1 MISLSSFSR
10 PLAFVLSMTI
20 AAAAPSAAAGS
31 VCSATATDA
40 PRDLSAVF
48 ARLAQAPRALAIS
61 AENQALDEL
70 EGQAARRPNPE
81 LGVEL
86 EDFTGSGPY
95 SAFGQSQA
103 TVTVSQRIE
112 LGDLRERRTD
122 VAHREAAEGGR
133 RGEQDLLRAK
143 VTAKGAVVALLT
155 ARRRR
160 EISAEGGRLAREV
173 ADAATARR
181 DAGIGS
187 EADVER
193 ARLAVAASELEESR
207 TIREEVVARQR
218 LASLW
223 SGEDDEASCIVGGLP
238 DPGADRTENA
248 PRSGR
253 AEAAPRGESAVVAP
267 RHDGDIDSSPTEATP
282 RSGPGDATPRLDAS
296 RSTAVA
302 IAEAEVETRRAEL
315 ALAHAEAKPNLEL
328 GAGLRHLAGPGEVSI
343 VAGARVEIPLFDR
356 NTGNISAAEHQLFAA
371 QQKAAAIASEA
382 RAKAIRLRGD
392 VEAAAER
399 ARRLSTS
406 MIPTAERAFR
416 ALSKAWRSGAGSS
429 LEVLDARRVLVE
441 LRLEHEDALADF
453 HRSLV
458 LLEGALGSVSPMFS
472 TALPTATASVAR
484 ED

>member
-10 PLAFVLSMTI
+10 PLAFVLSTTI
-20 AAAAPSAAAGS
+20 AATAPSAVAAGS
-31 VCSATATDA
+31 ECRATAADA

-48 ARLAQAPRALAIS
+48 ARLAQGPRALAVS
-61 AENQALDEL
+61 AEQQALDHL
-70 EGQAARRPNPE
+70 EGQAGRRPNPE

-112 LGDLRERRTD
+112 LGDLRKRRTD
-122 VAHREAAEGGR
+122 VAHREAVEGGR

-143 VTAKGAVVALLT
+143 VAAKGAVIALLT
-155 ARRRR
+155 ARRRG
-160 EISAEGGRLAREV
+160 EISAEGERLAREV
-173 ADAATARR
+173 VAATTARR
-181 DAGIGS
+181 DAGLGT
-187 EADVER
+187 EADIER

-207 TIREEVVARQR
+207 TAREEVVARQR

-223 SGEDDEASCIVGGLP
+223 GGEGDEASCIEIGLP
-238 DPGADRTENA
+238 DPGEKRAD
-248 PRSGR
+248 
-253 AEAAPRGESAVVAP
+253 AEP
-267 RHDGDIDSSPTEATP
+267 HDGRP
-282 RSGPGDATPRLDAS
+282 GPD
-296 RSTAVA
+296 STAVA

-328 GAGLRHLAGPGEVSI
+328 GAGLRHLAGPGEVSV
-343 VAGARVEIPLFDR
+343 VAGARVELPLFDR
-356 NTGNISAAEHQLFAA
+356 NTGNISAAERKLFAA
-371 QQKAAAIASEA
+371 QQKAAAIGNEERA
-382 RAKAIRLRGD
+382 RAARLRGD
-392 VEAAAER
+392 VEAAADR

-406 MIPTAERAFR
+406 MIPAAERAFH
-416 ALSKAWRSGAGSS
+416 ALSKTWRSGAGSS

-441 LRLEHEDALADF
+441 LRLEHVDALADY

-458 LLEGALGSVSPMFS
+458 LLEGALGSVSPVFS
-472 TALPTATASVAR
+472 TALPTANATVAR

>member
-20 AAAAPSAAAGS
+20 ASAAQSAAAAAGS
-31 VCSATATDA
+31 ECRATATDA
-40 PRDLSAVF
+40 PRDLTAVF
-48 ARLAQAPRALAIS
+48 ARLARAPRALAVS
-61 AENQALDEL
+61 AEQQALDHL

-86 EDFTGSGPY
+86 EDFTGSGIY

-143 VTAKGAVVALLT
+143 VAAKGAVVALLT

-160 EISAEGGRLAREV
+160 EISAEGERLAREV

-181 DAGIGS
+181 NAGIGS

-193 ARLAVAASELEESR
+193 ARLAVAASELEESQ

-223 SGEDDEASCIVGGLP
+223 SGEGDEASCIVGALP
-238 DPGADRTENA
+238 DPGAV
-248 PRSGR
+248 R
-253 AEAAPRGESAVVAP
+253 AVADPRGESPVAAP
-267 RHDGDIDSSPTEATP
+267 RSDAGIDYSSTEATP
-282 RSGPGDATPRLDAS
+282 HSGPGDATPRLDAS

-343 VAGARVEIPLFDR
+343 VAGARVEVPLFDR
-356 NTGNISAAEHQLFAA
+356 NTGNISAAERQLFAA

-382 RAKAIRLRGD
+382 RAKAIRLQGD
-392 VEAAAER
+392 VEAAADR

-406 MIPTAERAFR
+406 MIPAAERAFR

-441 LRLEHEDALADF
+441 LRLEHVDALADF
-453 HRSLV
+453 HRSIV

-472 TALPTATASVAR
+472 TTLPTATASVAR